1 MTRAL
6 VGNAADQ
13 KQVRG
18 AKKKEKEIG
27 IGRAQDLHAV
37 MSTLEGRRFVW
48 WLLGE
53 CGVSATVMR
62 GGPDLV
68 EYNAGK
74 QDIAHMLQARIIK
87 LDPDNYLAMQN
98 EAIVIEKQKQRED
111 DAADEIEESA
121 RSDSLGDPEE

>member
-1 MTRAL
+1 VRAL

-37 MSTLEGRRFVW
+37 MSTAEGRRFVW

-74 QDIAHMLQARIIK
+74 QDVAHMLQARIIK
-87 LDPDNYLAMQN
+87 LDPDNYIAMQN
-98 EAIVIEKQKQRED
+98 EAITIEKQKQRED
-111 DAADEIEESA
+111 DAADEIEDSKT
-121 RSDSLGDPEE
+121 SDSLGDPDE

>member
-1 MTRAL
+1 VRAL

-27 IGRAQDLHAV
+27 IGRAQDLRAV
-37 MSTLEGRRFVW
+37 MSMPEGRRFVW

-74 QDIAHMLQARIIK
+74 QDVAHMLQARIIK

-121 RSDSLGDPEE
+121 RTDSLGDPEE